1 MCIELWLLGI
11 GDIVSE
17 CERLIL
23 IGDKV
28 RFTSKGLGR
37 GTLKGSGSGGCTFTL
52 LGGGSIICEGTLKGT
67 GGCTFTLFG
76 GGSIICLVRVSSNG
90 IGSW

>member
-52 LGGGSIICEGTLKGT
+52 LGGGSIICEGTLEGS
-67 GGCTFTLFG
+67 GGCTFTLFEDNLY
-76 GGSIICLVRVSSNG
+76 SLFDVFLAR
-90 IGSW
+90 

>member
-1 MCIELWLLGI
+1 MWLLGI

-52 LGGGSIICEGTLKGT
+52 LGGDQSY
-67 GGCTFTLFG
+67 
-76 GGSIICLVRVSSNG
+76 VRG
-90 IGSW
+90 H